1 MKLDEP
7 KLNILIALVQNEA
20 AITKL
25 QLDTKNA
32 TKVRCLDMYMH
43 HLSDLEKQLVAAKA
57 DYIVENPQGAPFD
70 P

>member
-1 MKLDEP
+1 MKLDEA

-32 TKVRCLDMYMH
+32 TKARCIDMYMH
-43 HLSDLEKQLVAAKA
+43 HLADLEKQLVAAKA
-57 DYIVENPQGAPFD
+57 DIIMANPSGAPFD